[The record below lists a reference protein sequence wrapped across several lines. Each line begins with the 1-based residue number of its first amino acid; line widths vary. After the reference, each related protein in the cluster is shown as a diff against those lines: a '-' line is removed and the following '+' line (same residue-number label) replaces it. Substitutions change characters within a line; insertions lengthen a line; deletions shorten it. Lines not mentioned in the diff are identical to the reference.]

1 MLIDLLFL
9 LLLVG
14 ALALGFF
21 QGVIRLS
28 VLLIA
33 YYLSV
38 VLASFLFIPL
48 GYFFLNKFGT
58 DLNVGLYVAFALI
71 MMLSMAILAA
81 YGLYSVRDVHTQMQ
95 DFLPGKL
102 MYLDKTAGVFVAL
115 VLVALFLGMFA
126 VLLWN
131 LMIVKGA
138 ETIDLP
144 IMRFLGGSVR
154 KSFLLRYFA
163 AYILPTAYNFA
174 DPVLPDGAAIIF
186 AVAK

>member
-21 QGVIRLS
+21 QGVIRLT
-28 VLLIA
+28 VLLVT

-38 VLASFLFIPL
+38 VLASFLFYPL
-48 GYFFLNKFGT
+48 GLFFFNKFGT
-58 DLNVGLYVAFALI
+58 HPDVGMYIAFALI
-71 MMLSMAILAA
+71 MMLCMAILSA
-81 YGLYSVRDVHTQMQ
+81 YGLYAVRDIA
-95 DFLPGKL
+95 LPGHL
-102 MYLDKTAGVFVAL
+102 MYIDRSAGVFVAL
-115 VLVALFLGMFA
+115 ILIALFLGMLA

-131 LMIVKGA
+131 LMIIKGA
-138 ETIDLP
+138 ETLDLP
-144 IMRFLGGSVR
+144 IMQFLGGSVR
-154 KSFLLRYFA
+154 KSFLLRYFST
-163 AYILPTAYNFA
+163 YILPTAYNFA